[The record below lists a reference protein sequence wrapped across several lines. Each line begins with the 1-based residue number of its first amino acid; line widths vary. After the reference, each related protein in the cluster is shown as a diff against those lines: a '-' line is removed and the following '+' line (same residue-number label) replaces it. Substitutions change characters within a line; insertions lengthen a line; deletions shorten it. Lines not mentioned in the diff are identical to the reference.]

1 MKKNYGNMLVL
12 FYLAFL
18 SILTIEITFQ
28 KIQNTGE
35 TAESEKMEIRLGEG
49 AENIAKRVEC
59 MLPENVSERRTI
71 VEQSV
76 TREMAYE
83 ISEEDYDI
91 LLKIVEAEA
100 GCEDENGK
108 LLVANVVLNRVES
121 GRFPSTV
128 RAVVYQSDGGK
139 VQFTP
144 AYNGRLQSVK
154 VSEETEEVVKRALYG
169 EDISGGALYFV
180 ATRVAGEQRSSWFF
194 KHLTYLFDYGN
205 HSFFK

>member
-1 MKKNYGNMLVL
+1 MKKKYGNMLVL

-28 KIQNTGE
+28 KIQNTNE
-35 TAESEKMEIRLGEG
+35 TIEAETDETMEIRLGEG
-49 AENIAKRVEC
+49 AENIAERVEC
-59 MLPENVSERRTI
+59 ILPENVSERRTI

-76 TREMAYE
+76 TREMAYAL
-83 ISEEDYDI
+83 SEEDYDT
-91 LLKIVEAEA
+91 LLRIVEAEA

-108 LLVANVVLNRVES
+108 PLVANVVLNRVES

-128 RAVVYQSDGGK
+128 RGVVYQADGGK

-169 EDISGGALYFV
+169 EDISDGALYFV
-180 ATRVAGEQRSSWFF
+180 ATRVAGEQKSSWFF
-194 KHLTYLFDYGN
+194 HHLTYWFN
-205 HSFFK
+205 